1 MKEAK
6 TTLSRARQIIGIV
19 IAILVC
25 FSAAGLGGMATTAG
39 LKDWY
44 PALEKPAWN
53 PPDWIFGPV
62 WTVLYL
68 MMAISVWMI
77 WRQVGFERG
86 KKPLLIFAVQLVLNT
101 FWSLLFFGM
110 RQPGWAFAEIILL
123 WLAIGLTIALF
134 AKHSKPAAILM
145 MPYWMWV
152 SFAAVLNYTIWSM
165 N

>member
-25 FSAAGLGGMATTAG
+25 FSAAGLGGIATTAG

-44 PALEKPAWN
+44 PALAKPAWN

-68 MMAISVWMI
+68 MMAIAVWMI
-77 WRQVGFERG
+77 WRQVGLERG

-101 FWSLLFFGM
+101 FWSVLFFGM
-110 RQPGWAFAEIILL
+110 RQPGWAFAEIIVL

-134 AKHSKPAAILM
+134 AKHSKLAAILM
-145 MPYWMWV
+145 IPYWLWV